1 MFRHWN
7 AGRSQVQINEALNI
21 DRKTIRKYLAP
32 ALAEGLAPCPEEFD
46 EELWRARIGR
56 WFPEL
61 VDPAARA
68 LSWPQI
74 AAHHQWISDQLKVP
88 VTVATIAQRLRDDH
102 HVEVSESTVR
112 RYIATTFADDRLEE
126 KVTVPRGA
134 VEPGSEA
141 QIDYGKLGM
150 WLDPVSGRRVAVWA
164 FVMVLSHSRHRS
176 CRHRPSNCQG
186 PAWRRH
192 RRGTRRR
199 GSSQIPQREALRKG
213 AQPLLGGFGFSA
225 AARTIIP

>member
-1 MFRHWN
+1 MTDFVEMFRHWN

-32 ALAEGLAPCPEEFD
+32 ALAEGLAPRPEEFD

-68 LSWPQI
+68 LTWPQI
-74 AAHHQWISDQLKVP
+74 AAHHQWIDDQLKVP

-112 RYIATTFADDRLEE
+112 RYIATTFAEDRLEG
-126 KVTVPRGA
+126 KVTVPRGG

-150 WLDPVSGRRVAVWA
+150 WWDPASGRRVGGVG
-164 FVMVLSHSRHRS
+164 VRDDPVVLTGVVRS
-176 CRHRPSNCQG
+176 TGAADG
-186 PAWRRH
+186 PIILERFACSGVRVL
-192 RRGTRRR
+192 RGRARAAGVRQPQDR
-199 GSSQIPQREALRKG
+199 GDPPGSV
-213 AQPLLGGFGFSA
+213 
-225 AARTIIP
+225 

>member
-1 MFRHWN
+1 
-7 AGRSQVQINEALNI
+7 VQINEALNI

-46 EELWRARIGR
+46 EQVWRARIGR

-68 LSWPQI
+68 LSWPLI
-74 AAHHQWISDQLKVP
+74 AAHHPWIAGQLKVP

-112 RYIATTFADDRLEE
+112 RYIATTFTEARLEE

-150 WLDPVSGRRVAVWA
+150 WCDPVSGRRVAVWVFA
-164 FVMVLSHSRHRS
+164 MILERFACGGVRVLRRCSGAAGVRQPQDR
-176 CRHRPSNCQG
+176 CG
-186 PAWRRH
+186 P
-192 RRGTRRR
+192 T
-199 GSSQIPQREALRKG
+199 GSV
-213 AQPLLGGFGFSA
+213 
-225 AARTIIP
+225 